1 MGLFT
6 SRWPFIQTNSSR
18 LEVQFNIQLQM
29 QPGLT
34 LGRFP
39 ALPHRS
45 NCFPSLNHKF
55 KLQRD
60 GLSAGAV
67 TIKVLPSPQLKT
79 SSF

>member
-34 LGRFP
+34 LGRS
-39 ALPHRS
+39 PHYLTEAIV
-45 NCFPSLNHKF
+45 SL
-55 KLQRD
+55 L
-60 GLSAGAV
+60 L
-67 TIKVLPSPQLKT
+67 IT
-79 SSF
+79 SSNFKEMV